1 MNSDF
6 LGRLLKEHKEF
17 TPLPSRSMI
26 CQFVDG
32 ILQFLFP
39 QLSEQRFNN
48 TTDLN
53 LYVEKLRQTLDA
65 FLEGLGSDLHS
76 DKKRIESDFLKQ
88 LPEIY
93 ETLLLDAYAIA
104 EGDPASLNVNE
115 VIRTYPG
122 FYAIAIY
129 RIANFFYRQ
138 SVPYL
143 PRILT
148 EYAHTKTGIDI
159 NPGATIGPSFCIDHG
174 TGLVIGE
181 TAVVGKNVKIYQGV
195 TLGALSVTKQMA
207 NLKRHPTIEDD
218 VIIYSGATILG
229 GETVVGHHSIIGGNV
244 WLIKSVPAYSRVYHK
259 EQINIS
265 RSDDQETL
273 LNSLQ

>member
-1 MNSDF
+1 MNSEF
-6 LGRLLKEHKEF
+6 LAKLLKEHKDF
-17 TPLPSRSMI
+17 RPLPSRSAI
-26 CQFVDG
+26 CQFIDG
-32 ILQFLFP
+32 LLQLLFP
-39 QLSEQRFNN
+39 QLSEQKFNSA
-48 TTDLN
+48 TDLS
-53 LYVEKLRQTLDA
+53 A
-65 FLEGLGSDLHS
+65 FAESINNSLSKILEGLGEDILA
-76 DKKRIESDFLKQ
+76 DKDSIKDDFLKQ
-88 LPEIY
+88 IPKIY
-93 ETLLLDAYAIA
+93 DTLRSDALAIA
-104 EGDPASLNVNE
+104 QGDPASLNRDE

-129 RIANFFYRQ
+129 RFAHFFYLNQ
-138 SVPYL
+138 IPYL

-159 NPGATIGPSFCIDHG
+159 NPGAKIGPSFCIDHG

-181 TAVVGKNVKIYQGV
+181 TAVVGTNVKIYQGV
-195 TLGALSVTKQMA
+195 TLGALSVAKEMA
-207 NLKRHPTIEDD
+207 KMKRHPTIEDN

-229 GETVVGHHSIIGGNV
+229 GDTIVGHDSIIGGNV

-265 RSDDQETL
+265 KSNDQESL